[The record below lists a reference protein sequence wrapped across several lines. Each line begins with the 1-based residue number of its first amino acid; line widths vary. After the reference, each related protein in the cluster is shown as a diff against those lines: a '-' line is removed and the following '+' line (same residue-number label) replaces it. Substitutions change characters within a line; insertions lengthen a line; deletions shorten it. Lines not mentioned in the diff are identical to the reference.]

1 MKFNTCPILDK
12 LNYKERFLGYQEA
25 ALNHVK
31 CNREG
36 ACSIMENVTQFLLEV
51 GLHGKDGHELPK
63 TISQGVDGSVCENR
77 PTRQGVA
84 FGRVL

>member
-1 MKFNTCPILDK
+1 MNDLWHIQSQKGEKSQP
-12 LNYKERFLGYQEA
+12 R

-36 ACSIMENVTQFLLEV
+36 ACSIMKNVTQFKQEV

-63 TISQGVDGSVCENR
+63 TISQGVDEPVCKS
-77 PTRQGVA
+77 
-84 FGRVL
+84 